1 MTDKQ
6 LFAALILLIAFGVLT
21 YLSTRGDDE
30 GGAV

>member
-6 LFAALILLIAFGVLT
+6 LFAALILAVVYGVLT
-21 YLSTRGDDE
+21 YLSTRGDDD